1 MNASTTTVAPD
12 ALPKL
17 SVVIP
22 NYNDGR
28 YLERCL
34 CAVLSQD
41 RPADEVV
48 VFDDGSTDDSLERL
62 EVLHRRWPQ
71 VKVVP
76 LGKNQGVVAVLNHS
90 LGGITGDWVHF
101 LAADDL
107 ALPGL
112 YHLAMR
118 EATRH
123 PQAGALFGAFVASHE
138 ITADRFTETADKW
151 IPAGYQPPEGM
162 VWRLFHKAPALF
174 SLGYA
179 NIWRTQALRDIGGF
193 IPELGPYSDTVAF
206 RCVTAKHGGVYLGG
220 SPVVCVRVST
230 ETYGGQVWKDVQK
243 YSEILMLT
251 AEFMRTRFH
260 NLFPERYIRNW
271 EAKVISEVGLRP
283 WPKWRRSKHA
293 LSYALFH
300 FWLWVTRLLG
310 R

>member
-1 MNASTTTVAPD
+1 MSADAATATKGSAPR
-12 ALPKL
+12 L

-41 RPADEVV
+41 HPADEVI
-48 VFDDGSTDDSLERL
+48 VFDDGSTDGSLELL
-62 EVLHRRWPQ
+62 ETLRQRWPQ
-71 VKVVP
+71 VKIVAM
-76 LGKNQGVVAVLNHS
+76 GRNRGVVAVLNHS
-90 LGGITGDWVHF
+90 LDVLTGDWVHF

-118 EATRH
+118 EAALH
-123 PQAGALFGAFVASHE
+123 PQAGALFGAFVTAHE
-138 ITADRFTETADKW
+138 ISAERFTETADKW
-151 IPAGYQPPEGM
+151 IPAGYQPPKGM
-162 VWRLFHKAPALF
+162 IWRLFHKAPALF

-179 NIWRTQALRDIGGF
+179 NIWRAQALRDIGGF

-206 RCVTAKHGGVYLGG
+206 RCVTARHGGVYLGG
-220 SPVVCVRVST
+220 SPVMCVRVSD
-230 ETYGGQVWKDVQK
+230 ETYGGQVWKDVRK
-243 YSEILMLT
+243 YSETMKLAAQL
-251 AEFMRTRFH
+251 MRTRFCD
-260 NLFPERYIRNW
+260 LFPERYVRNW
-271 EAKVISEVGLRP
+271 EAKVVSEIGLKP

-293 LSYALFH
+293 LSYALYH